1 MSGAHHRRKQPE
13 LVRAA
18 ILAEA
23 GALAARI
30 GVQALTV
37 QAVAEAAG
45 VTKGGLLHHFPSK
58 DLLVRALQAA
68 AIEGF
73 ETAVETC
80 MAADPIAHGRF
91 TRAYVRTCLD
101 GASDG
106 PSPTLIAALW
116 ADPVL
121 RRDWYDWM
129 ARQEARHA
137 ATDGG
142 AALQQIR
149 FAADGIWLALT
160 NGLDTSGWVDRL
172 IAGTG
177 VGQSA
182 T

>member
-1 MSGAHHRRKQPE
+1 MTEAHHRRKQPE

-58 DLLVRALQAA
+58 DLLVRALQAD
-68 AIEGF
+68 AIDAF
-73 ETAVETC
+73 QAAVERC
-80 MAADPIAHGRF
+80 MAADPLSAGRF

-101 GASDG
+101 GAAEG
-106 PSPTLIAALW
+106 PSPMLIAALW

-121 RRDWYDWM
+121 RRDWYRWM
-129 ARQEARHA
+129 ARQEAAHA
-137 ATDGG
+137 ATDGS
-142 AALQQIR
+142 ADLRQIR
-149 FAADGIWLALT
+149 FAADGVWLAMT
-160 NGLDTSGWVDRL
+160 NGNELGDWLDRL
-172 IAGTG
+172 
-177 VGQSA
+177 VGA
-182 T
+182 TRP

>member
-1 MSGAHHRRKQPE
+1 MTEAHHRRKQPE

-58 DLLVRALQAA
+58 DLLVRALQAH
-68 AIEGF
+68 AISGF
-73 ETAVETC
+73 QAAVEGY
-80 MAADPIAHGRF
+80 MAADPQPRGRF

-101 GASDG
+101 GAANG
-106 PSPTLIAALW
+106 PSPMLIAALW

-121 RRDWYDWM
+121 RRDWYAWM
-129 ARQEARHA
+129 ARQEAAHA
-137 ATDGG
+137 ATDG
-142 AALQQIR
+142 APHLHQIR
-149 FAADGIWLALT
+149 FAADGIWLAQT
-160 NGLDTSGWVDRL
+160 NGTAMEGWMERL
-172 IAGTG
+172 LAE
-177 VGQSA
+177 A
-182 T
+182 R

>member
-1 MSGAHHRRKQPE
+1 MSGAHHRRKQPD
-13 LVRAA
+13 LVRAT

-58 DLLVRALQAA
+58 DLMVRALQAE
-68 AIEGF
+68 AIDAFQSAIAGY
-73 ETAVETC
+73 
-80 MAADPIAHGRF
+80 MATDPLPAGRF

-101 GASDG
+101 GAADG
-106 PSPTLIAALW
+106 PSPMLIAALW

-137 ATDGG
+137 ATDGTPQ
-142 AALQQIR
+142 LQQVR
-149 FAADGIWLALT
+149 FAADGVWLALT
-160 NGLDTSGWVDRL
+160 NGNDVSDWLDRL
-172 IAGTG
+172 LD
-177 VGQSA
+177 A
-182 T
+182 TRA